1 MKNRK
6 KLLGFRSNKLWKK
19 IIAILYYI
27 WCLFLLIVAMND
39 VPEIRVSIYDMVIH
53 KSSMILMAL
62 SFFIPILFISDFNI
76 KKKIPLLKIKKWWS
90 DILGFV
96 IVFFLVICSS
106 KIINI
111 CHSSDYFK
119 RYDEYSQT
127 KITYI
132 KDDLDIVPESD
143 KSLLTENEIIENL
156 EDLINDNSNKNEN
169 NSEVNTNEDNKEEI
183 KTQLIKIHYIDVG
196 QGDSIFIE
204 LPNNQTMLI
213 DAGEYNKGSVVANYI
228 SNLGYLKIDYLI
240 GTHPHVDHIGGL
252 AHIINNFTIGSIY
265 MPKAISTSKTYENLL
280 NTISQKGL
288 KVRTAKSGVNILNN
302 NDLKIDIIAP
312 NIDSYRELNNYSAV
326 VKITYEN
333 RKFLFMGD
341 AETKSENEIMT
352 DISADVVKI
361 GHHGSDT
368 SSGQAFVNKTKAKY
382 VIIMVGNNNKYSHPH
397 QTIIDRWINTGAKI
411 YRTDLNGNI
420 VVTSD
425 GNSLNVS
432 SSK

>member
-1 MKNRK
+1 MKSRK
-6 KLLGFRSNKLWKK
+6 KLLGFRTNKLWKK
-19 IIAILYYI
+19 IIAIIYYI
-27 WCLFLLIVAMND
+27 LCLFLLIIAMND
-39 VPEIRVSIYDMVIH
+39 VPKIRVSIYDMVIH
-53 KSSMILMAL
+53 KSSKILVAL
-62 SFFIPILFISDFNI
+62 SFFIPVLFISDFNI
-76 KKKIPLLKIKKWWS
+76 KEKIPLFKIKKWWS

-111 CHSSDYFK
+111 CHSSDYLK

-132 KDDLDIVPESD
+132 KDDFDIVPESD

-169 NSEVNTNEDNKEEI
+169 NSEVNINEDNREEI

-228 SNLGYLKIDYLI
+228 SNLGYFKIDYLI
-240 GTHPHVDHIGGL
+240 GTHPHTDHIGGL
-252 AHIINNFTIGSIY
+252 AYIINNFNIGSIY

-280 NTISQKGL
+280 NTILQKGL
-288 KVRTAKSGVNILNN
+288 KVKTAKSGVNILNN

-312 NIDSYRELNNYSAV
+312 NSDSYSELNNYSTV
-326 VKITYEN
+326 VKIIYEN

-352 DISADVVKI
+352 DVSSDVVKI

-368 SSGQAFVNKTKAKY
+368 SSGSSFVNKTKAKY
-382 VIIMVGNNNKYSHPH
+382 AIIMVGNNNKYNHPY
-397 QTIIDRWINTGAKI
+397 QAIIDRWINIGAKI

-425 GNSLNVS
+425 GDSLNVN